1 MTDIKQYRVMKYWKQ
16 TNNFL
21 TILLCWPLSIYTC
34 KLGLSDQNYNY
45 SYNSLFAF
53 IWFPMDIIIFNKF
66 HLVLIF
72 NISTYILNDV
82 NINVMLEMND
92 MYVFITLVAIIDI
105 ILCKDQR
112 KNVEIIDNDS
122 YDWYL

>member
-1 MTDIKQYRVMKYWKQ
+1 
-16 TNNFL
+16 
-21 TILLCWPLSIYTC
+21 
-34 KLGLSDQNYNY
+34 
-45 SYNSLFAF
+45 
-53 IWFPMDIIIFNKF
+53 MDIIIFNKF

-122 YDWYL
+122 YD